1 MLLHWDA
8 YNQIV
13 ADRVSGATAGLS
25 LRCYQIG
32 NTQRHWLGK
41 DTTMYVINDGRLLGF
56 DFGDW
61 SLLLTGLALTALL
74 ALAI

>member
-1 MLLHWDA
+1 LA
-8 YNQIV
+8 
-13 ADRVSGATAGLS
+13 RVP
-25 LRCYQIG
+25 
-32 NTQRHWLGK
+32 
-41 DTTMYVINDGRLLGF
+41 TMYVINDGRLLGF